1 LDLLNWIEE
10 RRSLNAL
17 EVVFKNIL
25 KKKISSLI
33 HITAVAARQI
43 GKVT

>member
-1 LDLLNWIEE
+1 LDLLDWIEE

-25 KKKISSLI
+25 MKKISLI